1 MKVGAPRGAL
11 RQGLQS
17 YGMQQ
22 ARNLRNARKRDEGT
36 LNDAPREHL
45 FVSLR
50 SLQNKNWVRPVTAAA
65 VIPAVQVVPT
75 YIGLKESVAGQ
86 LSSL

>member
-1 MKVGAPRGAL
+1 MGVGAPRGAL

-22 ARNLRNARKRDEGT
+22 ARNLRNARKRDEGI
-36 LNDAPREHL
+36 LSDAPREHL

-50 SLQNKNWVRPVTAAA
+50 SLRNKSWERPVTAAA
-65 VIPAVQVVPT
+65 VTPA
-75 YIGLKESVAGQ
+75 A
-86 LSSL
+86 